1 MAFRIITVPFDNER
15 EVFPDN
21 ELNNFLLDKKV
32 RSYRVEFFIHAG
44 RPYWSVFLEYEEIED
59 RSVEKLTQSLNE
71 RQKLIFERL
80 KDWRKEKGKEV
91 GMPVYII
98 FSNGQLVELA
108 KRLPQTYEAMKSI
121 NGIGDKKVK
130 SFGKEV
136 MDILRTFEGNND

>member
-1 MAFRIITVPFDNER
+1 MAFRIITDPFDNER